1 MLISIEGIDG
11 AGKNTL
17 VSALKESLD
26 RPVEVIAFP
35 RYADSIHAQLAQKA
49 LYGKMGDLTDSAY
62 AMATLFALDRYGVK
76 DQLQRAKESDTVV
89 LLDRYVASNAAYSAA
104 RLEDDA
110 VMEWVHDLEFGTL
123 SLPQADLQVYL
134 DTAVEVA
141 SERAQAR
148 AQPGTRPLRARWR
161 VARTHRRGLPAPSGC
176 GLGWTLDRYR
186 RCGYYYFSDKRPCR
200 RIKRGAQD
208 FGCR

>member
-35 RYADSIHAQLAQKA
+35 RYTDSIHAQLAQKA

-110 VMEWVHDLEFGTL
+110 VMEWVHDLEFGIL

-148 AQPGTRPLRARWR
+148 AQADASRER
-161 VARTHRRGLPAPSGC
+161 
-176 GLGWTLDRYR
+176 DRYERDGGLQERTAAAYR
-186 RCGYYYFSDKRPCR
+186 RLADAGWGGRWIATADADTIISA
-200 RIKRGAQD
+200 IKDLVGE
-208 FGCR
+208 

>member
-123 SLPQADLQVYL
+123 SLPQADL

-148 AQPGTRPLRARWR
+148 AQADASRER
-161 VARTHRRGLPAPSGC
+161 
-176 GLGWTLDRYR
+176 DRYERDGGLQERTAAAYR
-186 RCGYYYFSDKRPCR
+186 RLADAGWGGRWIATADADTIISA
-200 RIKRGAQD
+200 IKDLVGE
-208 FGCR
+208 

>member
-35 RYADSIHAQLAQKA
+35 RYEDSIHAQLAQKA

-148 AQPGTRPLRARWR
+148 AQADASRER
-161 VARTHRRGLPAPSGC
+161 
-176 GLGWTLDRYR
+176 DRYERDGGLQERTAAAYR
-186 RCGYYYFSDKRPCR
+186 RLADAGWGGRWIATADADTIISA
-200 RIKRGAQD
+200 IKDLVGE
-208 FGCR
+208 

>member
-49 LYGKMGDLTDSAY
+49 LHGKMGDLTDSAY

-148 AQPGTRPLRARWR
+148 AQADASRER
-161 VARTHRRGLPAPSGC
+161 
-176 GLGWTLDRYR
+176 DRYERDGGLQERTAAAYR
-186 RCGYYYFSDKRPCR
+186 RLADAGWGGRWIATADADTIISA
-200 RIKRGAQD
+200 IKDLVGE
-208 FGCR
+208 